1 MVIVIDVM
9 GGDNSPEETV
19 KGAYQASLEYDA
31 DFILVGDKEQ
41 IEDVARRNSISLDRF
56 EIVHA
61 PTVIEMTDSPMAVVR
76 SKSDSSMNAGLTLLS
91 WGKADAFVT
100 TGNTGALF
108 TGATLIV
115 HKIKGVQRAA
125 IAAVLPLSKP
135 TLLLDTGAN
144 IQVDVESLEQ
154 FAIMG
159 SAYMKHY
166 YGIESPAV
174 GLLNNGTEDTK
185 GTELRIEANKRL
197 SVLDGINY
205 VGNVEGNSV
214 VLGACDVVVTD
225 GFAGN
230 IMLKSIEGMG
240 KMISKSLNDLFRS
253 SPISALSYLLVKGK
267 FKKFKKKF
275 DSREHGGAPLLGIS
289 KPVIKAHGSSDAKAF
304 KNAIGQA
311 IFFAQHNIN
320 ESISENMAVYTARRK
335 AERAAKKAQEAESA
349 HQVTV

>member
-31 DFILVGDKEQ
+31 RFVLVGDKDQ
-41 IEDVARRNSISLDRF
+41 IENVAKRNSIKLDRF
-56 EIVHA
+56 EIVHT
-61 PTVIEMTDSPMAVVR
+61 PTVIEMSDSPMAVVR
-76 SKSDSSMNAGLTLLS
+76 AKSDSSMNIGLTMLS
-91 WGKADAFVT
+91 EGKADAFVT

-115 HKIKGVQRAA
+115 RKIKGVQRAA
-125 IAAVLPLSKP
+125 IATVLPLSKP
-135 TLLLDTGAN
+135 TLVLDAGAN

-159 SAYMKHY
+159 SAYMKQY
-166 YGIESPAV
+166 YGIASPTV
-174 GLLNNGTEDTK
+174 GLLNNGVEDTK

-197 SVLDGINY
+197 SALDGINY

-225 GFAGN
+225 GFTGN

-240 KMISKSLNDLFRS
+240 KMLSGSLNELFRS
-253 SPISALSYLLVKGK
+253 SPVSVLAYLLVKGK

-289 KPVIKAHGSSDAKAF
+289 KPVIKAHGSSDAVAF

-311 IFFAQHNIN
+311 IFFAEHNIN
-320 ESISENMAVYTARRK
+320 EGISENMSVYTAKRK
-335 AERAAKKAQEAESA
+335 AERAAKKAE
-349 HQVTV
+349 QVTV